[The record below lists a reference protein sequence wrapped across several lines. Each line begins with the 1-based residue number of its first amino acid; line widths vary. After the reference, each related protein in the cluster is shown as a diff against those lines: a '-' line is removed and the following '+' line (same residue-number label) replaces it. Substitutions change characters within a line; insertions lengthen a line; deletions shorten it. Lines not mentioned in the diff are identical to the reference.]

1 MTGNTTTSSTVLK
14 AIQLLNY
21 LNESQ
26 GPKGVNDISSALGF
40 STTIVHRLL
49 STLKMENMV
58 FQDPQTKKYSLG
70 TLFLDYANKILI
82 DLPVASVIEPILQDL
97 RDLTNETVGFYV
109 PKGPVRICAIEIESK
124 QEIRRSVGI
133 GKRLPLYKG
142 ATGRAILAFMPED
155 RKEQIVSNLPESERA
170 EVERRLVLT
179 KQTGYA
185 LNEEEINQNVA
196 ALSAP
201 VYDPQ
206 DRVIGAISISG
217 PMFRWN
223 EQTMQ
228 PHIDDLLQAAKK
240 VTEEM

>member
-1 MTGNTTTSSTVLK
+1 MSGNTTTSSTVLK

-26 GPKGVNDISSALGF
+26 GPKGVNDISNALGF

-70 TLFLDYANKILI
+70 TLFLDYANKILT
-82 DLPVASVIEPILQDL
+82 DLPVASVIEPVLEEL
-97 RDLTNETVGFYV
+97 REITGETVGFYV

-142 ATGRAILAFMPED
+142 ATGRAILAFMSKG
-155 RKEQIVSNLPESERA
+155 RKEQIIKNLPENERE
-170 EVERRLVLT
+170 EVEWRLSLT

-185 LNEEEINQNVA
+185 LNEEEINKNVA

-201 VYDPQ
+201 VFDRQ
-206 DRVIGAISISG
+206 QRVIGAVSISG

-223 EQTMQ
+223 KDTMTA
-228 PHIDDLLQAAKK
+228 HIPKLLE
-240 VTEEM
+240 VTKQITKDM